1 MTEQTNT
8 RSSPVSDFHAMDE
21 AVRRAM
27 RDAVLTHARAGRSV
41 PTWRDGR
48 VTWITPDEILRQFP
62 SSPSTSA
69 QS

>member
-1 MTEQTNT
+1 MLEPITA
-8 RSSPVSDFHAMDE
+8 RSTSAPDFEAMHE

-27 RDAVLTHARAGRSV
+27 REAVLTHARAGRSV

-62 SSPSTSA
+62 SSPSTSP